1 MPWILVISSIVLA
14 VAVMLMVRRRRANA
28 EMHVYVA
35 YPIYFAR
42 TMMGQDQPPRPR
54 WAASEADIAA
64 ATLGVYDARMNL
76 APACETS
83 VHRRVQALLDAPREG

>member
-1 MPWILVISSIVLA
+1 MPWIIVTSSIVLV

-35 YPIYFAR
+35 YLIYFAR